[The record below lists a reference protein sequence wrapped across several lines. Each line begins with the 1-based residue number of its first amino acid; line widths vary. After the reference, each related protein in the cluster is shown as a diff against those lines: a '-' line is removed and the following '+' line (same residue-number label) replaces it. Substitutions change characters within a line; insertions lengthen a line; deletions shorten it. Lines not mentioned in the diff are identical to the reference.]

1 MKDTLMKT
9 ILSLVIVA
17 ALAAPAVAQEAA
29 PVAPAPVVLPAISVA
44 PVSSAP
50 ITDRI
55 FASGLIGP
63 VEEIVVQPQIEGQAI
78 DALLADMGDRVEK
91 GQVLAQLSK
100 TSLLLQQTQLE
111 ASAASA
117 NAALA
122 QGQAQLVEA
131 RASADEAV
139 RVRDR
144 AKSLRDNGAVS
155 QAALDQ
161 ATSAATSALA
171 RVTAAEQG
179 VQAAQAQ
186 IALTV
191 AQTADVELSLART
204 SVKAPVA
211 GEIITRN
218 ASVGAI
224 ATAGGLSMFV
234 IIRDGLLE
242 LRADVAERDVLRLA
256 VGQKVSLRV
265 VGRDDP
271 LTGEVRLVEPTVDT
285 VTRLGRVRITLDN
298 PGLVRSGMFAEAEI
312 LAAARDALTVP
323 VAAVQLTASGASVL
337 RVDADG
343 LLSRVAVTTG
353 IRDRGN
359 IEILTGLSAGDK
371 IVARAG
377 AFVREGEQINPVAET
392 AADMSN

>member
-1 MKDTLMKT
+1 MKT
-9 ILSLVIVA
+9 IFSFV
-17 ALAAPAVAQEAA
+17 LAAAFAVPAFAQEGETA
-29 PVAPAPVVLPAISVA
+29 APAPVVLPAISVA
-44 PVSSAP
+44 LVVSAP
-50 ITDRI
+50 ISDRI
-55 FASGLIGP
+55 FASGLVGP
-63 VEEIVVQPQIEGQAI
+63 VEEIVVQPQIEGQQI
-78 DALLADMGDRVEK
+78 EALLADIGERVEQD
-91 GQVLAQLSK
+91 QVLAQLSK
-100 TSLLLQQTQLE
+100 TSLLLRQTQLE

-122 QGQAQLVEA
+122 QGQAQLVET
-131 RASADEAV
+131 RASAEEAV

-144 AKSLRDNGAVS
+144 TSSLRDNGAVS

-179 VQAAQAQ
+179 VQAAEAQ
-186 IALTV
+186 IALAV
-191 AQTADVELSLART
+191 AQTADVTLSLART

-211 GEIITRN
+211 GEITTRN

-224 ATAGGLSMFV
+224 ATAGGPSMFV

-265 VGRDDP
+265 VGRAEP
-271 LTGEVRLVEPTVDT
+271 LTGMVRLVEPTVDI
-285 VTRLGRVRITLDN
+285 VTRLGRVRIALDD

-312 LAAARDALTVP
+312 LAAAREGLTVP
-323 VAAVQLTASGASVL
+323 VAAVQLGASGATVL

-343 LLSRVAVTTG
+343 LLTRVPVTTG
-353 IRDRGN
+353 IRDRGT
-359 IEILTGLSAGDK
+359 IEILTGLAANDT
-371 IVARAG
+371 IVSRAG
-377 AFVREGEQINPVAET
+377 AFVREGERINPVADT

>member
-1 MKDTLMKT
+1 MKT
-9 ILSLVIVA
+9 ILVFVLA
-17 ALAAPAVAQEAA
+17 AVLAAPVLAQDTA
-29 PVAPAPVVLPAISVA
+29 PAAPAPVVLPAISVA
-44 PVSSAP
+44 TVVAAP
-50 ITDRI
+50 IADRI

-78 DALLADMGDRVEK
+78 EALLADIGDRVDQ
-91 GQVLAQLSK
+91 GQVLAQLSR
-100 TSLLLQQTQLE
+100 TSLLLRQTQLE
-111 ASAASA
+111 ASGASA
-117 NAALA
+117 QAALA
-122 QGQAQLVEA
+122 QGQAQLVET
-131 RASADEAV
+131 RASADESV

-144 AKSLRDNGAVS
+144 TASLRENGAVS

-179 VQAAQAQ
+179 VQAAEAQ
-186 IALTV
+186 IALSV
-191 AQTADVELSLART
+191 AQSADVDLSLART
-204 SVKAPVA
+204 AVRAPVA
-211 GEIITRN
+211 GEITTRN

-224 ATAGGLSMFV
+224 ATAGGPSMFV

-265 VGRDDP
+265 VGRDEP

-285 VTRLGRVRITLDN
+285 VTRLGRVRIALDD

-312 LAAARDALTVP
+312 LAAAREGLTVP
-323 VAAVQLTASGASVL
+323 VAAVQLGATGATVL

-343 LLSRVAVTTG
+343 LLTRVPVTTG
-353 IRDRGN
+353 IRDRGT
-359 IEILTGLSAGDK
+359 IEILTGLAANDR
-371 IVARAG
+371 IVSRAG
-377 AFVREGEQINPVAET
+377 AFVREGERINPVADT

>member
-1 MKDTLMKT
+1 MKT
-9 ILSLVIVA
+9 ILVFVLA
-17 ALAAPAVAQEAA
+17 AVLAAPVLAQDTA
-29 PVAPAPVVLPAISVA
+29 PAAPAPVVLPAISVA
-44 PVSSAP
+44 TVVAAP
-50 ITDRI
+50 IADRI

-78 DALLADMGDRVEK
+78 EALLADIGDRVDQ
-91 GQVLAQLSK
+91 GQVLAQLSR
-100 TSLLLQQTQLE
+100 TSLLLRQTQLE
-111 ASAASA
+111 ASGASA
-117 NAALA
+117 QAALA
-122 QGQAQLVEA
+122 QGQAQLVET
-131 RASADEAV
+131 RASADESV

-144 AKSLRDNGAVS
+144 TASLRENGAVS

-179 VQAAQAQ
+179 VQAAEAQ
-186 IALTV
+186 IALSV
-191 AQTADVELSLART
+191 AQSADVDLSLART
-204 SVKAPVA
+204 AVRAPVA
-211 GEIITRN
+211 GEITTRN

-224 ATAGGLSMFV
+224 ATAGGPSMFV

-265 VGRDDP
+265 VGRDEP

-285 VTRLGRVRITLDN
+285 VTRLGRVRIALDD

-312 LAAARDALTVP
+312 LAAAREGLTVP
-323 VAAVQLTASGASVL
+323 VAAVQLGASGATVL

-343 LLSRVAVTTG
+343 LLTRVPVTTG
-353 IRDRGN
+353 IRDRGT
-359 IEILTGLSAGDK
+359 IEILTGLAANDR
-371 IVARAG
+371 IVSRAG
-377 AFVREGEQINPVAET
+377 AFVREGERINPVADT